1 MLVFG
6 TELHVIT
13 FLIIVLELVFFIYQ
27 SIHYLSRRSDKN
39 RLYYLILLYL
49 LIQYNLI
56 SGLLPDKKIP
66 INIEV
71 QNVIAFAV
79 AFIMG
84 MYFPYYFYK
93 VYGLAKLKFYAYG
106 GSLLFLLVPF
116 FICFLVPYYLTD
128 NLELSRRLAVTIPFL
143 YALSFLYSLTKAI
156 RARNRESDDPEFR
169 KEIFGVYLAVTF
181 FIMLPIIA
189 FFEVQLNTLLR
200 PVLHFHNGSQVVEAI
215 TTNSGMLVMTVLFI
229 RRSVRQSILEY
240 NKLQESEKRLQ
251 GINEELTIKVKERT
265 RELELA
271 NEQRTNA
278 FINLAHETKTPLTLI
293 NNSLDDYIAHFGENE
308 ELKLIKRS
316 IEKLNN
322 DIVNFFDMERVSKGM
337 EIYNHHQ
344 VSDFSAILSDIVAL
358 FKKYSD
364 TKSIS
369 LTAYIQPDIY
379 IEADPTALTR
389 IVNNL
394 IENAIKYTDPNG
406 DITVRLVE
414 NEGEIKLEVEDTG
427 IGIPP
432 MVHEK
437 IFDPYYQLNR
447 EKSNLQGMG
456 LGLPIV
462 RKVIQSLDGT
472 IKIDSNPAL
481 KKGTIV
487 IVMLK
492 KGCLSKGPV
501 TNYIPKVETG
511 LYDPDK
517 IIPSD
522 LAYHKDKRTIL
533 IVEDNKAMIS
543 FLYKRLNVNYNISY
557 ALNGAE
563 ALKKLQESEALPDL
577 ILSDVMMDKMDGF
590 TFVKILSA
598 NDRYNHIPI
607 IFVTAKTALMDKL
620 RGLKLGAIDFL
631 SKPFSIEELSHK
643 IETVIDTLV
652 RQQKAILSRTIA
664 SLNHANQLEGTSYIT
679 SKFDENCRRLQL
691 TARESEIVQ
700 LIAKGK
706 SYKQIANKLFIAE
719 NTVSKHVQNIFEKT
733 GVSNKVELINL
744 LTV

>member
-6 TELHVIT
+6 TELHVVT

-27 SIHYLSRRSDKN
+27 LIHYLSRRSDKN

-71 QNVIAFAV
+71 QNVVAFAV

-84 MYFPYYFYK
+84 MYFPFYFYK
-93 VYGLAKLKFYAYG
+93 VYHLTKLKFYAYG

-128 NLELSRRLAVTIPFL
+128 NLELSRRLAVTVPFF

-156 RARNRESDDPEFR
+156 RARNKESNNPDFR

-200 PVLHFHNGSQVVEAI
+200 PILHFHNGSQVVEAL
-215 TTNSGMLVMTVLFI
+215 TTNSGMLVMTILFI
-229 RRSVRQSILEY
+229 RRSVRQSIYEY
-240 NKLQESEKRLQ
+240 NKLLESEKRLQ

-278 FINLAHETKTPLTLI
+278 FVNLAHETKTPLTLI
-293 NNSLDDYIAHFGENE
+293 NNSLEDYIGHYGENE

-322 DIVNFFDMERVSKGM
+322 DIVNFFDMERITKGM
-337 EIYNHHQ
+337 EIYNHNQ
-344 VSDFSAILSDIVAL
+344 VSDISAILSDITVL
-358 FKKYSD
+358 FKKYSV
-364 TKSIS
+364 TKDIA
-369 LTAYIQPDIY
+369 LTANIQPGIF

-394 IENAIKYTDPNG
+394 IENAIKYTDKNG
-406 DITVRLVE
+406 QIDVRLE
-414 NEGEIKLEVEDTG
+414 EHEDSIKLIITDDG

-432 MVHEK
+432 SVHEK

-462 RKVIQSLDGT
+462 RKVVHSLKGT
-472 IKIDSNPAL
+472 IEIDSDPATR
-481 KKGTIV
+481 KGTIV
-487 IVMLK
+487 TVTLK
-492 KGCLSKGPV
+492 KGYLSGKPIV
-501 TNYIPKVETG
+501 SFTPKVETG

-522 LAYHKDKRTIL
+522 LVYHKEKRSIL
-533 IVEDNKAMIS
+533 IVEDNKEMVS
-543 FLYKRLNVNYNISY
+543 FLYKRLSVNYNISY

-563 ALKKLQESEALPDL
+563 ALKKLQESKLLPDL
-577 ILSDVMMDKMDGF
+577 ILSDIMMDKMDGF
-590 TFVKILSA
+590 TFVKILST

-607 IFVTAKTALMDKL
+607 IFITAKTALMDKL
-620 RGLKLGAIDFL
+620 KGLKLGAIDFL
-631 SKPFSIEELSHK
+631 SKPFSFDELSHK
-643 IETVIDTLV
+643 IETIMDTLI
-652 RQQKAILSRTIA
+652 RQQKAILSRAIA
-664 SLNHANQLEGTSYIT
+664 SLNHVNHLASVTDTISR
-679 SKFDENCRRLQL
+679 FDENCKRLQL
-691 TARESEIVQ
+691 TAREREIVQ

-706 SYKQIANKLFIAE
+706 SYKQIASKLFIAE

-733 GVSNKVELINL
+733 GASNKVELINK
-744 LTV
+744 LTT